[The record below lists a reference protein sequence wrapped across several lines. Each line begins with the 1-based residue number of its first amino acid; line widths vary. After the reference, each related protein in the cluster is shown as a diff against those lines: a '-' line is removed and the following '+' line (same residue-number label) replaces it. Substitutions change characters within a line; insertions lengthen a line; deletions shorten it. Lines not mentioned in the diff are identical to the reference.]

1 MPPVVVFDTNI
12 LFSAIG
18 WRGRPHECVELAR
31 SGRIGAVTCQE
42 LLDELAEKLQTK
54 LGFTDEQ
61 ITGVLADLLSF
72 LAVVEISNILH
83 IISADPDDD
92 NVLECAVAGG
102 AGYIISGDR
111 RHILPLGSYQGITIL
126 NPADFL
132 SKIKPSL

>member
-126 NPADFL
+126 SPADFL
-132 SKIKPSL
+132 FKIKPSL

>member
-1 MPPVVVFDTNI
+1 M
-12 LFSAIG
+12 
-18 WRGRPHECVELAR
+18 
-31 SGRIGAVTCQE
+31 
-42 LLDELAEKLQTK
+42 LDELAEKLQTK

-92 NVLECAVAGG
+92 KVLECAVAGG
-102 AGYIISGDR
+102 VGIISGDR

-126 NPADFL
+126 SPADFL

>member
-1 MPPVVVFDTNI
+1 M
-12 LFSAIG
+12 
-18 WRGRPHECVELAR
+18 
-31 SGRIGAVTCQE
+31 
-42 LLDELAEKLQTK
+42 LDELAEKLQTK

-92 NVLECAVAGG
+92 KVLECAVAGG

-126 NPADFL
+126 STADFL